1 MNRAFKIIL
10 IILGVSLVSAFILS
24 YITSR
29 NAQAAQV
36 ETVQQTVA
44 ETAAA
49 PKVSYVS
56 TGNAAK
62 ETFSYQTEYFDIVFN
77 TEGASVESLKLKS
90 YTDGNGETVD
100 GVFRGEGDN
109 KAFLMY
115 WGDDFTNPVL
125 DAFSYNV
132 SGQKVIFSNT
142 YKAAD
147 GKTFTVVK
155 TYEFR
160 NSDYLFK
167 VSVEINGE
175 GVNNGDYAYTL
186 AFEPQVGPSFASM
199 NNNNYEYRREYLGL
213 YNNKGKVKRSMIK
226 LSDNEFH
233 TTRDSKWISL
243 TGKYFMVI
251 AVPEDEAPVY
261 KYSAVRSA
269 GDVAQT
275 DSLYI
280 SVPEAD
286 ASTEKGFYFYIGPQ
300 LKSFL
305 GSYYSGTDNEWG
317 LRNLNLDDAMESGSI
332 LGWLESIL
340 KWCLKM
346 IYKIV
351 PNYGI
356 AIIILTI
363 LIKIATWPIQTKSMA
378 SSQKISALTPMMN
391 EIKEKYPNN
400 QQKQNAEIQKLYQ
413 EYGISPMSGCTP
425 ILLQFLQFPILI
437 AFYGLLNRH
446 FELRGAMFIPGWIN
460 DLSIPETVATL
471 PFNLPLLGNQIHVL
485 PFLYVATTVLTM
497 LYTQKSNSVDGVKQ
511 PNMWFLTWGMPIMFL
526 FILYAAPSGLFVYW
540 VTQGLLGALQQFIMN
555 MKKKNTPPLKLEKVV
570 TSKKGRR

>member
-1 MNRAFKIIL
+1 MNKALKIIL

-29 NAQAAQV
+29 NAQAQQV
-36 ETVQQTVA
+36 ESTQPVVEETKEVA
-44 ETAAA
+44 
-49 PKVSYVS
+49 KVSYLS
-56 TGNAAK
+56 TGGGKA
-62 ETFSYQTEYFDIVFN
+62 ETFTYQTDYFDIVFN
-77 TEGASVESLKLKS
+77 TEGASVESMKLRG

-109 KAFLMY
+109 RAFLMY
-115 WGDDFTNPVL
+115 WGDDFSNPVL
-125 DAFSYNV
+125 DAFSYSV
-132 SGQKVIFSNT
+132 SGNKVVFTNS

-147 GKTFTVVK
+147 GKAFTVVK

-160 NSDYLFK
+160 SSDYLFK

-175 GVNNGDYAYTL
+175 GVDNGEYAYTL
-186 AFEPQVGPSFASM
+186 AFEPQVGPSFKNM

-213 YNNKGKVKRSMIK
+213 YNKGKVKRSMIR
-226 LSDNEFH
+226 LSNNEFH

-251 AVPEDEAPVY
+251 AIPEDENPTY

-269 GDVAQT
+269 GDIAQT

-280 SVPEAD
+280 SVPDED
-286 ASTEKGFYFYIGPQ
+286 ASTAKGFYFYMGPQ

-305 GSYYSGTDNEWG
+305 GNYYSGTDNQWG
-317 LRNLNLDDAMESGSI
+317 LRGLNLDDAMESGSI

-340 KWCLKM
+340 KWCLKI
-346 IYKIV
+346 IYKVV
-351 PNYGI
+351 PNYGW

-363 LIKIATWPIQTKSMA
+363 FIKILTWPIQTKSMA

-413 EYGISPMSGCTP
+413 DYGISPMSGCTP

-446 FELRGAMFIPGWIN
+446 FELRGAMFISGWIN

-471 PFNLPLLGNQIHVL
+471 PFNIPLLGNQIHVL

-497 LYTQKSNSVDGVKQ
+497 LYTQKSSSVEGVKQ

-526 FILYAAPSGLFVYW
+526 FILYSAPSGLFVYW
-540 VTQGLLGALQQFIMN
+540 VTQGLLGALQQFILN
-555 MKKKNTPPLKLEKVV
+555 MKKKNAAPLKLEKVT